1 MVRLV
6 LVFRELEIGCVTD
19 LLYFLWIGMAVFQVT
34 DGLRE
39 AFDPEMYTVV
49 MNPMIFIL
57 SLRATM
63 PLASQSDQPA
73 CGAYSNQSI
82 I

>member
-1 MVRLV
+1 
-6 LVFRELEIGCVTD
+6 
-19 LLYFLWIGMAVFQVT
+19 MAVFQVT